1 MLNQVIA
8 IRILYQH
15 LQTINDKIRQYIDL
29 INVASLKTSLQ
40 NAASMLV
47 LRHDQAVL
55 SYDVIEH
62 LVLLRSELQYAVLD
76 DMVAMYI
83 QYDLID
89 LSFDT

>member
-29 INVASLKTSLQ
+29 INVTSLKTSLQ